1 MATED
6 LTTYTESDALNRLTE
21 TAARVTW
28 TDLYRGDDQIYL
40 YKDKGVDFFD
50 GNFAHDITL
59 KQTAGGGATR
69 SIVGVWGLTNN
80 LDDIFGITFTYETG
94 FFLILQNTLS
104 PTRRQLRIMEIQGR
118 VQYSSPAFAITN
130 GTAYYLR
137 IVRNETGGQGY
148 GTLKA
153 FIYSDAGRTNLLGTI
168 SRDLLFSNKDFRY
181 IQLATS
187 WDFES
192 GNDGSQSGYAED
204 LDLSAVIAVTPTVT
218 TQAVT
223 NIGESTATANGNITD
238 LGTPNPTSHGFAYS
252 PSDQTP
258 DIETDSFTD
267 EGAASSTGAFTS
279 DLTGLTPG
287 LLYYLRAYAKNDA
300 GISYGSVVTVRGEKA
315 IGAGWLYE
323 EGPFIKF
330 GAENGLL
337 IVHNPPLT
345 VSGSEDPGYLW
356 TEATK
361 LNHIDEA
368 GDERAEE
375 GTATGDTG
383 PEGTLFIEDTG
394 LHILDAAA
402 GAERVHEGA

>member
-1 MATED
+1 MAVEEQTSGSMHAKFAGGTNWD
-6 LTTYTESDALNRLTE
+6 RLGQRLTISQRIVSKLAFKTKRVGSPTGTITFTIRRVSGDSIIASKAYGSAGGVPGSPTWIEVTFDSPVLINEQVRILMEWSGPLGDTDNYLEFWTTSSSVKPSEFVTRYYLGYTGTGVWDATYRYTYTELVA
-21 TAARVTW
+21 
-28 TDLYRGDDQIYL
+28 
-40 YKDKGVDFFD
+40 
-50 GNFAHDITL
+50 
-59 KQTAGGGATR
+59 
-69 SIVGVWGLTNN
+69 
-80 LDDIFGITFTYETG
+80 
-94 FFLILQNTLS
+94 
-104 PTRRQLRIMEIQGR
+104 
-118 VQYSSPAFAITN
+118 
-130 GTAYYLR
+130 
-137 IVRNETGGQGY
+137 
-148 GTLKA
+148 
-153 FIYSDAGRTNLLGTI
+153 
-168 SRDLLFSNKDFRY
+168 
-181 IQLATS
+181 
-187 WDFES
+187 
-192 GNDGSQSGYAED
+192 
-204 LDLSAVIAVTPTVT
+204 PTVT

-258 DIETDSFTD
+258 DIETDLVTD

-300 GISYGSVVTVRGEKA
+300 GTSYGSVVTVRGEKT
-315 IGAGWLYE
+315 IGAGWLYG

-345 VSGSEDPGYLW
+345 VGGSEDPGYLW

-383 PEGTLFIEDTG
+383 PEGTLFIEGTG